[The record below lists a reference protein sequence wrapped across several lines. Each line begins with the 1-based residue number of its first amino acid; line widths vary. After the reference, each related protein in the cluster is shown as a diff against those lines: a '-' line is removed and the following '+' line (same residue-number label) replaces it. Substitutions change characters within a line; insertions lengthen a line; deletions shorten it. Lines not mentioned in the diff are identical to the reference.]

1 MIDIGSTV
9 LEVSRDSE
17 TQKEIEDVAR
27 CLHVLYTTPMGSQ
40 EGNRLL
46 GIDRS
51 VCLDKPMEIANQTY
65 GKFYE
70 IKKERGEKEYGNQDV
85 QFEEG
90 WEDLSGTLL
99 SG

>member
-1 MIDIGSTV
+1 MGWVFLAGVAVVLICAAVFTVIERRRRAAFQKQIHDWVQTRIDQMK
-9 LEVSRDSE
+9 R
-17 TQKEIEDVAR
+17 
-27 CLHVLYTTPMGSQ
+27 
-40 EGNRLL
+40 EGT
-46 GIDRS
+46 GH
-51 VCLDKPMEIANQTY
+51 

-70 IKKERGEKEYGNQDV
+70 IKKERGKKEHGNQDV